1 MRRIVTALVSGA
13 IPILLA
19 LAGATALPAPAGAA
33 TTGAAT
39 SAAADTWTPRP
50 ADYPGTVTQKDLAI
64 PMDDGTILRANLTLP
79 ADSSGTAIP
88 GKFPVIVTITAY
100 NKDAASIPGVGS
112 VLSGADPAYLVERG
126 YAQLTVDARGTG
138 SSEGTWCAF
147 CTRETQ
153 DYGEVMTWAHEQSW
167 SNGSTAMSGPSYM
180 GIDQIFAAAE
190 QPPGLKAIFPQVPAA
205 DVYRDVVAS
214 GGQIDVGF
222 IPLWIG
228 LVTMTGIIPP
238 AVTASDPV
246 SGITALA
253 QHLATLA
260 TWSGPTMLSAL
271 GGAQDAYDG
280 DFYAQRSPINV
291 VDKVKVPAFFVSGE
305 YDLFQRGTPLLFE
318 NLQQR
323 GVPTKMIIGPWDH
336 LQGSAGD
343 GIDAAGHGSL
353 SELQL
358 RWFDH
363 YVKGMPDPGLDTDI
377 APITYYQQGT
387 DTWRTA
393 QKWVDHADTEATV
406 EPLSGSASP
415 GTPATLG
422 VTPTGDGVSPVLP
435 LPVQGLCSR
444 STNQW
449 TAGLASELQLFN
461 SCFTNNNVNDASAT
475 LFRTAPLTKDL
486 PIFGPIDARLYV
498 DSTSGDGML
507 SVAVDDVAPDG
518 SVTRLT
524 GGWQVISLRAL
535 DTSKTRYLDGQIIQ
549 PYHPFT
555 QASQAVA
562 KPGEVVPVDVEVFPT
577 GADIQ
582 PGHRLE
588 LSVQAFDVPH
598 LAPTLTG
605 LLGTLSLIQVHASPA
620 YPSELILPT
629 RTRTPGAPSTAGSP
643 ATTPLATA
651 AAVGAPPSIQRPVVH
666 TKLHGHR
673 LVVRVAGAT
682 GRVRVKVD
690 GNVLYTRRLRHG
702 KAVFRLPEVR
712 RGKHRLRITYLGS
725 RTFSR
730 ASVTRHWRVH

>member
-1 MRRIVTALVSGA
+1 MRRLVTVLLTVLACIAALS
-13 IPILLA
+13 
-19 LAGATALPAPAGAA
+19 ALPAAPA
-33 TTGAAT
+33 
-39 SAAADTWTPRP
+39 SAAGTVAGPTWTPRP
-50 ADYPGTVTQKDLAI
+50 EDYPNTVTRKDLAI
-64 PMDDGTILRANLTLP
+64 PMDDGTILRGDLTLP
-79 ADSSGTAIP
+79 ADASGTAIA
-88 GKFPVIVTITAY
+88 GRFPVIVTITAY
-100 NKDAASIPGVGS
+100 NKSATGLPGAGG
-112 VLSGADPAYLVERG
+112 LAGGDPSYLVKRG

-147 CTRETQ
+147 CTRETT
-153 DYGEVMTWAHEQSW
+153 DYGEVMTWAHQQPW
-167 SNGSTAMSGPSYM
+167 SNGSTAMTGPSYM

-228 LVTMTGIIPP
+228 LVTMTGIVPP
-238 AVTASDPV
+238 AVTATDPV
-246 SGITALA
+246 SGLTALV
-253 QHLATLA
+253 QHLSTLA

-271 GGAQDAYDG
+271 GGQQDAYDG

-291 VDKVKVPAFFVSGE
+291 VDKVQVPTFFVSGE

-336 LQGSAGD
+336 LQGSSGEGVGD
-343 GIDAAGHGSL
+343 AGHGSL

-377 APITYYQQGT
+377 PPISYYEQGT
-387 DTWRTA
+387 GAWRTA
-393 QKWVDHADTEATV
+393 QRWVDHADTEATV
-406 EPLSGSASP
+406 LPLAGSAAL
-415 GTPATLG
+415 GKPAELG
-422 VTPTGDGVSPVLP
+422 VAPTGDGVSPVLP

-444 STNQW
+444 STDQW

-461 SCFTNNNVNDASAT
+461 SCFTDNSVNDTSAT

-486 PIFGPIDARLYV
+486 PIFGPIDAHLYV

-507 SVAVDDVAPDG
+507 SVSVDDVAPDG

-535 DTSKTRYLDGQIIQ
+535 DTNRSRYLDGQIIQ

-555 QASQAVA
+555 QASQSVA
-562 KPGEVVPVDVEVFPT
+562 TPGQVVPVDVEVFPT

-598 LAPTLTG
+598 LAPPLDQ
-605 LLGTLSLIQVHASPA
+605 LLGTLSLIQVHASAA
-620 YPSELILPT
+620 YPSTLILPT
-629 RTRTPGAPSTAGSP
+629 RTRAASTPQSDPTGPVTGGPGVVA
-643 ATTPLATA
+643 LAAHA
-651 AAVGAPPSIQRPVVH
+651 AHPVLH
-666 TKLHGHR
+666 AKIHGHR
-673 LVVRVAGAT
+673 LVVRLAAAG
-682 GRVRVKVD
+682 RVKVRLD
-690 GNVLYTRRLRHG
+690 GHRVAVERLRHHR
-702 KAVFRLPEVR
+702 AVFHLPRVA
-712 RGKHRLRITYLGS
+712 RGKHRVKVVYLGS
-725 RTFSR
+725 PTLGRER
-730 ASVTRHWRVH
+730 LVKHWRVR